1 MYSNKGI
8 NILSDAAGRGL
19 GAVMA
24 KFKSLRDAGF
34 YTYTKLF
41 DSCVVP
47 ISDYFFGKR
56 GFTKNSAINKIQNRA
71 CRIYLGLHAKSP
83 LLAFQGEIG

>member
-1 MYSNKGI
+1 MDLNKCK
-8 NILSDAAGRGL
+8 NILSDAAGRSL
-19 GAVMA
+19 GAVIS

-47 ISDYFFGKR
+47 ISDYFSRIWGL
-56 GFTKNSAINKIQNRA
+56 TKKSAIYKVQNRP
-71 CRIYLGLHAKSP
+71 R
-83 LLAFQGEIG
+83 